1 MVEKEL
7 KNEDILLNLKE
18 INVDSIESFSSSHC
32 SGRASFNF
40 ECSTDKGY
48 CEDPNMTGKIAIL
61 DSKKDSE
68 EGVYHLK
75 VKFEKGS
82 DDHE

>member
-1 MVEKEL
+1 MEDKRL
-7 KNEDILLNLKE
+7 KNEDIILNLKE
-18 INVDSIESFSSSHC
+18 INIGSIDSYYSSGC
-32 SGRASFNF
+32 SGSVSFNF

-48 CEDPNMTGKIAIL
+48 CEDPVMTGKISIL
-61 DSKKDSE
+61 DAKKDAE

-75 VKFEKGS
+75 VKFKRER